1 MNALSFQKVNPHHSM
16 LRPAYCSSQSPDK
29 NYLRFADDY
38 FDLVLTLDTNGKV
51 EAFQLCYN
59 LLTDEHALA
68 WSMNGPLRHVKV
80 DQGEDKATINRAPIL
95 VADGACPVQTLTRE
109 FQKRT
114 GNLPTEIGELI
125 LTKIQEACD

>member
-1 MNALSFQKVNPHHSM
+1 
-16 LRPAYCSSQSPDK
+16 
-29 NYLRFADDY
+29 
-38 FDLVLTLDTNGKV
+38 
-51 EAFQLCYN
+51 
-59 LLTDEHALA
+59 
-68 WSMNGPLRHVKV
+68 MNGPLRHVKV